1 MTNNQKKYGIIYEK
15 IAMQAGD
22 HERMNNYE

>member
-1 MTNNQKKYGIIYEK
+1 MTNNQKKCGIIYEK